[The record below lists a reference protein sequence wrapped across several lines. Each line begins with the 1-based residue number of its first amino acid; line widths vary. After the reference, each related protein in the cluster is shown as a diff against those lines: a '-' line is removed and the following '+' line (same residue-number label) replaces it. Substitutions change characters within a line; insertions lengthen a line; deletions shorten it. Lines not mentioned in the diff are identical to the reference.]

1 MSLAPGTPPHF
12 ARRLAGLRLAPFT
25 LFVIAAAVLG
35 AALALARTATY
46 GPALVG
52 DSVSYVY
59 VARNLLDG
67 VKFEAATVDGLTDPR
82 PFTRWPPLYPVA
94 LAAASLGGLFD
105 PYEAA
110 GPLNAAAFGL
120 TILVAGLWMRRRIR
134 SRFIAAWGCLA
145 LALSLPLGWL
155 AGSASA
161 EPLFTLLV
169 TLALIQTC
177 NYLRDG
183 GWTSLFW
190 AAAFTAFAA
199 DVKYMG
205 LALLVAAP
213 ALLILQP
220 GGLLVRKARRAA
232 AYMLIASAPAGAW
245 WARNL
250 LLGGLASR
258 DQEAYSLPSLLL
270 EMLDVF
276 GGWLL
281 SAPERSAPAV
291 ASGLAFILLIAL
303 AIGTARTLLRGQ
315 FQGARRDNWVPL
327 SVFGGFALV
336 FIASHL
342 AIMTLRFTYTLDGLE
357 ERHLAPLYVPF
368 ALAAAVALDRFSAF
382 AQEQKMLG
390 IVRLRRLKALAG
402 GEGQSRAALLMMAAL
417 LAWIALAATAT
428 AAEIRQAN
436 TTGLRH
442 DKDDVSDSET
452 AAYLATNPP
461 PGRTFTNWTTLLILR
476 TDPPA
481 RMHRW
486 GRGATLNAVRDWIPQ
501 ARDDDRI
508 VWFYGSYQDIV
519 RDFGPSDLRGLPG
532 METVDELRDGVVF
545 RPTPNAPSAFALIY
559 APLAARAPDARSAF
573 DLHLDLDARTLS
585 YVRAECDRDDIAAP
599 FFLRVFPTAVADLP
613 PKRRIHGFDDLGFSF
628 DRHGVRSEGKCVV
641 QRILPDYGIKAIRTG
656 QAAPGPEP
664 LWEEELPTA
673 TASAKRSAEGGQPP
687 R

>member
-1 MSLAPGTPPHF
+1 MSPAPGTLPHS
-12 ARRLAGLRLAPFT
+12 ARRLARLRPAPFT
-25 LFVIAAAVLG
+25 LFVIAAAILG
-35 AALALARTATY
+35 AALALARTASY

-59 VARNLLDG
+59 AARNLLDG
-67 VKFEAATVDGLTDPR
+67 IKFEAPAVSGITDPK
-82 PFTRWPPLYPVA
+82 PFSNWPPLYPVA

-120 TILVAGLWMRRRIR
+120 TILVAGLWMRRRIQ

-145 LALSLPLGWL
+145 LVLSLPLGWL

-177 NYLRDG
+177 NHLRDG
-183 GWTSLFW
+183 EWKSLFW

-205 LALLVAAP
+205 LALLVSVT
-213 ALLILQP
+213 ALLLLQP
-220 GGLLVRKARRAA
+220 GVSLVRKARRAA
-232 AYMLIASAPAGAW
+232 VYALIAAGPAGAW

-250 LLGGLASR
+250 LLDGLTSPLPK
-258 DQEAYSLPSLLL
+258 DYSLPSLLL
-270 EMLDVF
+270 EMLDLF

-281 SAPERSAPAV
+281 SAPERSAPSA
-291 ASGLAFILLIAL
+291 ASGLAFVLLIAL
-303 AIGTARTLLRGQ
+303 AAGTARTLLHGRPASAKG
-315 FQGARRDNWVPL
+315 GDWAPL

-342 AIMTLRFTYTLDGLE
+342 TIMMTRNEYVLDGIE

-382 AQEQKMLG
+382 AQERKKLG
-390 IVRLRRLKALAG
+390 AVRLRRTKALAG
-402 GEGQSRAALLMMAAL
+402 GAGRSRAALMMMAAL
-417 LAWIALAATAT
+417 LAWLALAATAT

-436 TTGLRH
+436 ATGLRH

-452 AAYLATNPP
+452 AAYLAENPP
-461 PGRTFTNWTTLLILR
+461 TGRTFTNWTTLLILR
-476 TDPPA
+476 TEPPA

-486 GRGATLNAVRDWIPQ
+486 GRQATLSAVRDWIPQ

-508 VWFYGSYQDIV
+508 VWFYGSYQPIP
-519 RDFGPSDLRGLPG
+519 RDFGPSDLRGLSG
-532 METVDELRDGVVF
+532 LETVAELRDGVVF
-545 RPTPNAPSAFALIY
+545 RPNPNAPSAFASIY
-559 APLAARAPDARSAF
+559 APLAARTPDARSAF
-573 DLHLDLDARTLS
+573 DIHLDGRTLS
-585 YVRAECDRDDIAAP
+585 YVRAKCDRDDVAAP
-599 FFLRVFPTAVADLP
+599 FFLRVFPAAVADLP

-628 DRHGVRSEGKCVV
+628 DWHGVRSDGKCVV

-656 QAAPGPEP
+656 QAAPGSEP
-664 LWEEELPTA
+664 LWEEELLTA
-673 TASAKRSAEGGQPP
+673 TASAERSAEGGQPP